1 MCSPNVLFKN
11 CNTFNFILHIIY
23 IHVYIYLHIYIYI
36 YIYVCV
42 CIYIYIYIYLHTQI
56 YQEILKSDYIVHG
69 MEIATA
75 GQERFLAPST
85 GKRNRN

>member
-1 MCSPNVLFKN
+1 MYVD
-11 CNTFNFILHIIY
+11 IYIYIYIY
-23 IHVYIYLHIYIYI
+23 IHTHTHIYIYI
-36 YIYVCV
+36 YIYICVCV
-42 CIYIYIYIYLHTQI
+42 YVYIYIYIYIYLHTQI

>member
-1 MCSPNVLFKN
+1 M
-11 CNTFNFILHIIY
+11 
-23 IHVYIYLHIYIYI
+23 
-36 YIYVCV
+36 CV
-42 CIYIYIYIYLHTQI
+42 CMYIYIYIYLHTQI